1 MENGWSWEQK
11 PLIGELIQGMEL
23 VKQLREQ
30 VSITS
35 SSTETTETLLQRILA
50 SYEKALMILRWSGS
64 LGQTQTAAGVTA
76 GFPGSPISVN
86 GSLGSNEFD
95 KGLKDHRDP
104 NDVSKRRY

>member
-1 MENGWSWEQK
+1 MEKSWSSEQK
-11 PLIGELIQGMEL
+11 TLASELIQGMEMA
-23 VKQLREQ
+23 KQLRVQ
-30 VSITS
+30 FSTQS
-35 SSTETTETLLQRILA
+35 SSEITETLLHRILA

-86 GSLGSNEFD
+86 GSLGSDEFD

-104 NDVSKRRY
+104 NDVSKKRY